1 MCNFTLPI
9 GIKRRTRLRI
19 PTFVGYTVP
28 MPPHPAQ
35 AANREL
41 QKSVQTPSDL
51 GGVGLGVSV
60 PSLKLAFH
68 PILKSL
74 SYWSL
79 LLNRVQADFCHSIS
93 QTHPAVKFQ
102 GTHSH
107 TILTHS
113 WLLISSPEPSAQQWL
128 TARKGKA
135 VTPEW
140 WGPSQC
146 NYQSGTTSTCLFL
159 PCD

>member
-1 MCNFTLPI
+1 MQLHPAYRNQNEEQAKDCNLC
-9 GIKRRTRLRI
+9 RI
-19 PTFVGYTVP
+19 Y
-28 MPPHPAQ
+28 MLMPHPA
-35 AANREL
+35 RL
-41 QKSVQTPSDL
+41 QTENCKNFHNLHLISVP
-51 GGVGLGVSV
+51 VGLGVPV
-60 PSLKLAFH
+60 RSLKLAFH

-74 SYWSL
+74 SQWSL
-79 LLNRVQADFCHSIS
+79 LLEREQADFCHCVS
-93 QTHPAVKFQ
+93 QTHPEVQFQ

-113 WLLISSPEPSAQQWL
+113 LLLISSPEPLAQQWL
-128 TARKGKA
+128 AARKGKA

-146 NYQSGTTSTCLFL
+146 NYQSSTTSTCLFL